1 MNFSAFTSVL
11 AVLLAGC
18 LAPLGERVIPPRD
31 IHEAVVAIEGWDLG
45 CDNLG
50 NCVAIAALPPR
61 KNKMVGIR
69 AAIRVDLGRLNEPD
83 AGLTII
89 PLDSEQRLPDVKP
102 TPTQAKAVIT
112 QLRAGTEFMIW
123 LQVDGDRKRYF
134 FPGQN
139 FAEVEQLHQAWTK
152 KYPVRWVEAQTITPT
167 KAVRLSNF
175 TAPILDAKQIAECD
189 DPAKGNVKSAWD
201 IGATIRLFQ
210 YACSAPGGLHSD
222 SLWFLLDKPTG
233 RFSAIGLDEAT
244 GLQTEGK
251 AAGLH
256 NAYFDDGLGL
266 LVTRKF
272 SGTKDCGVSATYAAT
287 PSGFVLAVRREAR
300 HCAGL
305 FIGDWIQTYRS
316 PGVILPDHW

>member
-1 MNFSAFTSVL
+1 MNFGSGWALL
-11 AVLLAGC
+11 ALLVAGC
-18 LAPLGERVIPPRD
+18 LPPMEDRIIPPKSIEQRVI
-31 IHEAVVAIEGWDLG
+31 AVNGWDVG
-45 CDNLG
+45 CDNNG
-50 NCVAIAALPPR
+50 QCVAIAALPPR

-102 TPTQAKAVIT
+102 TPTQAKAIIT

-123 LQVDGDRKRYF
+123 LQDERDTRYY

-139 FAEVEQLHQAWTK
+139 FAEVEQLHQKWTE
-152 KYPVRWVEAQTITPT
+152 KYPVRWVQAEAIVPT
-167 KAVRLSNF
+167 KAVLLNNF
-175 TAPILDAKQIAECD
+175 RAPILETRQIAECD
-189 DPAKGNVKSAWD
+189 DPAKGTVKSAWD
-201 IGATIRLFQ
+201 IGASIRLFQ
-210 YACSAPGGLHSD
+210 YACSAPDGFHSD